1 MCDMLVSLL
10 PIKPCV
16 ELTKKLERQGI
27 VIRRAMTP
35 DMYRILPWI
44 EQHSTFSA
52 KGEASVCFYHQPV
65 SLFLATKG
73 ASIVGYACYD
83 ATCRNFFGPTKVL
96 EEYQGMGIGKALL
109 IESLL
114 DMRNIGYAYA
124 IIGGVGPKEFYTKC
138 VGAIEIPN
146 STPGIYKDFLGALQK
161 QLS

>member
-1 MCDMLVSLL
+1 MSDMLVSLL
-10 PIKPCV
+10 PLEPCV
-16 ELTKKLERQGI
+16 ELTKKLASQDI

-35 DMYRILPWI
+35 DMFRILPWI
-44 EQHSTFSA
+44 EQHSSLSA
-52 KGEASVCFYHQPV
+52 KGEACTCFSRQPV
-65 SLFLATKG
+65 SLFIATKG
-73 ASIVGYACYD
+73 ASIIGYACYD

-109 IESLL
+109 INTLL

-161 QLS
+161 KQG